1 VAAHSEIDAQEIPQT
16 LVVPSTSVRVHANAP
31 PVGSVEVKIPPAP
44 SLATQ
49 REVDGQEILLIHVP
63 GSMVALAH
71 AAAPPVGSVE
81 LSMLPAESPAKWS
94 RP

>member
-1 VAAHSEIDAQEIPQT
+1 
-16 LVVPSTSVRVHANAP
+16 
-31 PVGSVEVKIPPAP
+31 VGSVEVKIPPAP